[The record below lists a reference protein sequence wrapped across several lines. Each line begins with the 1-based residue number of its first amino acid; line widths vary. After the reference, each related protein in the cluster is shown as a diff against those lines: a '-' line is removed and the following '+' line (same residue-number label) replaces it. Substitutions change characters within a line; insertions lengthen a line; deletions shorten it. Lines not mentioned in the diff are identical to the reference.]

1 MEQKEAQLIQRILQG
16 DQESFSLLVRK
27 YQKGVHALVWRKIG
41 DFHIAQEITQDAF
54 LTAYKKLRTLKNHN
68 QFAGWLYVIAANLC
82 RDYLRRKR
90 LPMESLDADNTN
102 EVDKVSYSRYVAEKQ
117 ETEADET
124 RREIVKEL
132 LKKLPESER
141 TVIMMHYLGEMT
153 IKAISEFLG
162 VSQNTVKS
170 RLSRARNRLRKEED
184 IIQENLGS
192 FQLPDTLAENI
203 MQEVS
208 RITPVP
214 PAASKPMAPL
224 AVSAASAVLIF
235 LLMGVGTQYF
245 SRFQKPY
252 SLDATSEPT
261 VEIIDAVFVLDSPAK
276 PAIRSQA
283 GSSVTPGKGPGSGQQ
298 SDETLFATLPVD
310 NTRVTTPKP
319 QWTQTKGPVGGSVQR
334 LFFTANGKLYA
345 GAGADLYTLTDDGNA
360 WRAITP
366 NVPIQGSWQ
375 ITEHADTLYIVSDTE
390 LLASADGGKTWN
402 SLGTRPEGQLIDLLI
417 TDEDSAAQA
426 DIIMYLA
433 LTNGVF
439 RSTDAGKSWTSLNDG
454 ISDRKIRAITA
465 IENTLFVGTD
475 AGLYRRRSEG
485 WEQLPV
491 GESENVR
498 ALEGAEHQLYVAVGP
513 EVRAQEMSP
522 TASMRMT
529 MGTTLSLYRSTD
541 LGDSWQA
548 LDFIVERESSQGN
561 GFGFTIGAQV
571 SDSGTG
577 LILDTKIVASQ
588 ESLLVLNGGKSYYSN
603 DSGKTWVNLG
613 SDISDIGYITPT
625 NTDIFTSD
633 IGYISPMNTLYK
645 SGPFGIYR
653 TTDAGKTWHPF
664 NTGLV
669 KTGVK
674 DLVATSNKLYANM
687 GQTLVVS
694 PDGGESWTPVSGDTL
709 NLTAI
714 LEFKDTLYTRGVKE
728 MPPQLFQLSDGDN
741 TLIPVPGMPILEGKD
756 YNELIGEEME
766 RDLLATVNEE
776 MEKDLVATGQDE
788 DQKNSEVDKKLNLE
802 DVDVDKVSEAYS
814 QIVKK
819 SIAKLFG
826 AFFGSFAVSDTAYY
840 MESEQRLF
848 RWKPGTTQWFDTGLV
863 NETEFTAEFTQVFDD
878 TKDPFDFPLKLAVL
892 GKTVYASKSD
902 GHLFQSFDE
911 GDTWDD
917 ITTSLPFS
925 VTYFKT
931 IAFAGSTIYVA
942 TDKGVASSND
952 GISWQAITDAEGMPF
967 IIEKLAVDGTT
978 VYGTHQQRVY
988 QLKANAN
995 TWQQVTPEIPVRV
1008 HSLAVDG
1015 NTLYVGTAGSG
1026 VLRFTLDE
1034 SE

>member
-1 MEQKEAQLIQRILQG
+1 MAHTDAELIRRILRG
-16 DQESFSLLVRK
+16 DQDAFSPLVKK
-27 YQKGVHALVWRKIG
+27 YQKGVHTLAWRKIG

-54 LTAYKKLRTLKNHN
+54 LTAYRKLRTLKNHN

-82 RDYLRRKR
+82 RDYLKKNR

-117 ETEADET
+117 ENEADET

-214 PAASKPMAPL
+214 PAAGKPVAPL

-235 LLMGVGTQYF
+235 LLMGVGTQYL

-276 PAIRSQA
+276 PALRSQA

-310 NTRVTTPKP
+310 NTRVAPKP

-334 LFFTANGKLYA
+334 LFVTANGNLYA

-360 WRAITP
+360 WRSITP

-375 ITEHADTLYIVSDTE
+375 IIEHEDTLYIVSDTE

-417 TDEDSAAQA
+417 TDEAPGAQA
-426 DIIMYLA
+426 DILMYLA
-433 LTNGVF
+433 LTDGVF
-439 RSTDAGKSWTSLNDG
+439 QSTDAGKSWTSLNDG

-475 AGLYRRRSEG
+475 AGLYRHGSEG

-491 GESENVR
+491 GESKNVR
-498 ALEGAEHQLYVAVGP
+498 ALEGTEHQLYVAVGA
-513 EVRAQEMSP
+513 EVKAQEVSP
-522 TASMRMT
+522 IASMRMT
-529 MGTTLSLYRSTD
+529 MGITLSLYRSTD

-548 LDFIVERESSQGN
+548 LDFMVEPESSQGN
-561 GFGFTIGAQV
+561 GFGFTIGAQI

-577 LILDTKIVASQ
+577 PILDTKIVASQ
-588 ESLLVLNGGKSYYSN
+588 ENLLVLNGGKSYYSN

-613 SDISDIGYITPT
+613 SDISDIGYITTT

-633 IGYISPMNTLYK
+633 IEHISTTNTLYK

-674 DLVATSNKLYANM
+674 DLVAMSNKLYANM

-694 PDGGESWTPVSGDTL
+694 PDGGESWTSVPGDAL

-714 LEFKDTLYTRGVKE
+714 LEFNNTLYIRGVKE
-728 MPPQLFQLSDGDN
+728 MPPQLFQLSDEGN
-741 TLIPVPGMPILEGKD
+741 TLIRVPGMPILERKD
-756 YNELIGEEME
+756 YNELIGEKMKS
-766 RDLLATVNEE
+766 DLLATVSEE
-776 MEKDLVATGQDE
+776 MEKDLLATVPDE

-802 DVDVDKVSEAYS
+802 DVDVDKVSEEYS

-819 SIAKLFG
+819 SVAKLLG
-826 AFFGSFAVSDTAYY
+826 AFFGSFAVGDTAYY

-848 RWKPGTTQWFDTGLV
+848 RWKTGTTQWFDTGLV
-863 NETEFTAEFTQVFDD
+863 NEVEFAQVFDD
-878 TKDPFDFPLKLAVL
+878 ANDLFDFRLKLAVL
-892 GKTVYASKSD
+892 GKTVYAGKSD

-911 GDTWDD
+911 GDTWNDV
-917 ITTSLPFS
+917 TTSLSFS
-925 VTYFKT
+925 VTYFKA

-942 TDKGVASSND
+942 TDTGVASSND
-952 GISWQAITDAEGMPF
+952 GISWQATTDAEGMPF
-967 IIEKLAVDGTT
+967 IIEQLAVDGTT
-978 VYGTHQQRVY
+978 VYGTNQQRVY
-988 QLKANAN
+988 QLQANAN

-1008 HSLAVDG
+1008 HCLAVDG

-1026 VLRFTLDE
+1026 VLRFTLDK